1 MIVFRELSWTDP
13 RVREIVEEA
22 AAIKARLP
30 MAKWQN
36 VILLSMA
43 FLLLDFDKAE
53 WDGIL
58 GAVKDQ
64 AGILDDMVT
73 PVWDRLKHLFG

>member
-43 FLLLDFDKAE
+43 FLLLDFDKAD

-64 AGILDDMVT
+64 ANILDDMVA
-73 PVWDRLKHLFG
+73 PVWDRLKRLFG